1 MGQPQYLEILPN
13 VETTDAVIE
22 HTYMETKN
30 TITSEDQD
38 ISPYAQSINLHA
50 AGKIPRSIQ
59 LLYTINPN
67 PVLHVHKAALGR
79 IM

>member
-13 VETTDAVIE
+13 VETTDVIE

-59 LLYTINPN
+59 LVYTINPN
-67 PVLHVHKAALGR
+67 PVLHVGTQSSTW
-79 IM
+79 